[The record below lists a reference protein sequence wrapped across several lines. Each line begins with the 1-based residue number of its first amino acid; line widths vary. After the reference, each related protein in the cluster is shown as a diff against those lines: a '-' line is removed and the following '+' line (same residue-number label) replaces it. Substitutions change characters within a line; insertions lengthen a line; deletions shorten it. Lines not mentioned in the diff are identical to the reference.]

1 MSRFLILR
9 WCLLITIYFRFT
21 TSIENIGN
29 ADFRPHIPKS
39 HWVWHGCH
47 QHYHS
52 MEVCLICTICK
63 LNYPA
68 FLSGDFNFSFFLVM
82 RYSPIGISFCLHE
95 HKVVSGHYILQK
107 FFCITTVKWY
117 QTYWNWNKWFN
128 TLWSDTF
135 VLLN

>member
-1 MSRFLILR
+1 MQFTLILR

-63 LNYPA
+63 LNYLA

-82 RYSPIGISFCLHE
+82 RYSPVGISFCLHE
-95 HKVVSGHYILQK
+95 HKVFSGHFILQR
-107 FFCITTVKWY
+107 F
-117 QTYWNWNKWFN
+117 
-128 TLWSDTF
+128 
-135 VLLN
+135 LLYHYSQVILNSLKLKLMI